1 MADIRLA
8 KPAAGTTQ
16 TVPSAPNGR
25 FIFDF
30 PADAATLTRNGDDLV
45 LTFEDGSSIQ
55 LQGFYTTYSKEEMPS
70 FQVEGVEISGQD
82 FFAALG
88 EDLMPAAGPAASSA
102 SRSGRYNEYGGSD
115 LLDGIDHLGR
125 LDIGFDGGTQLATD
139 TVEPSAPEVDID
151 YDVTIAAGPEAGAVD
166 LTVYEGGLAGGSQA
180 GQAAT
185 PTTASG
191 SLNINAPDGVASI
204 VIGDVVV
211 YENGK
216 LTGNVVTTDEGT
228 LAVTGYDPVTGKL
241 DFSYTLDRNTTE
253 HDKSDPA
260 TDTQISHDLTVTVT
274 DTDGDSDSTTITVNV
289 VDDVPTIGSFS
300 HEMSEGDAVPVVG
313 NALTG
318 AVAGADGANFAWDA
332 NQNGHFGTITLNADG
347 TYSYRLDN
355 DNATVKELT
364 DGETLTE
371 EFTYTYTD
379 ADGDIAEGK
388 VTITINGKDNGIV
401 IEPTD
406 PAAGSDKVTVY
417 ESGLAD
423 GSQAGQDDAPTTA
436 SGSLIITAPDGVASI
451 VIGGIVVFEK
461 GGLTGNTV
469 STDEG
474 TLTVT
479 GFDPVTGELKFTYE
493 LSGNTTEHSGSG
505 MDDIS
510 HDLTVTVM
518 DMDGTEVDSTIT
530 VDVVDDVPTAHA
542 DSFTLTEAQ
551 AQAGG
556 SGENVLSNDVFG
568 ADAPADKTVTSIDG
582 GTLGQPVSG
591 KYGELT
597 LNADGSYSYK
607 LNAGVDVPK
616 GESVTE
622 EFTYTITDADGDTSE
637 ATLTITIRGDE
648 DVPVVTVETPEA
660 GDANIMVDEGALV
673 GGSGQHTEHG
683 VSGSGSFTVN
693 LNGEDGVITVGG
705 ESGWKVTVTG
715 DRADVTGSVVTVN
728 GVAVT
733 VTGATQAADGT
744 WTVNYGYAL
753 DSERSHATSTS
764 GDYHTDEL
772 TGEITISVTD
782 STGDTAEGTLTVEVH
797 DDGPVAKADDVTLTE
812 AAAQAGGSGEN
823 VLSNDVFGA
832 DAPAD
837 KTVTSIDGGTLGHPV
852 KGQYGEL
859 TLNADGT
866 YSYKLNAGVD
876 VPKGE
881 SVTEEFTYT
890 ITDTDGDTSEATLT
904 ISINGDGR
912 MPEITLPDVGDDS
925 AKVYES
931 GLNDGGSEASTDKE
945 TTSGEIALTLNGE
958 AATVTIGGHEFTVD
972 ADGNATIAAGG
983 ESIDTGEGIL
993 VITGISDGKISY
1005 TYTLKDNQTH
1015 AEGLGNNTLTD
1026 KISISVKDATGDEA
1040 GGNLVITIVDDVPVA
1055 TTDIASV
1062 TEGGETTASGDV
1074 TANDKVGAD
1083 GLGHV
1088 EWTGVAEGSPYT
1100 VSENGTVSLIKE
1112 DGTTE
1117 AVGTLRREADGKYT
1131 FTLDPDYDVPPEDL
1145 PDLVLGYTTVDGD
1158 GDRTD
1163 STLTISINGDGRM
1176 PEITLPDVG
1185 DDSAKV
1191 YESGLNDGGSE
1202 ASTDKETTS
1211 GEIALTLN
1219 GEAATVTIG
1228 GHEFTVDAD
1237 GNATIAAG
1245 GESIDTGEGILVITG
1260 ISDGKISYTYT
1271 LKDNQTH
1278 AEGLGNNTLTDKISI
1293 SVKDATGDEAGG
1305 NLVITIVDD
1314 VPVLNSITVDGT
1326 PYGEGDSGVY
1336 IKDPNR
1342 ITGTLDG
1349 LNTGADAEGSTMRVH
1364 IEDDYFIGTYES
1376 GKWEFTPAKN
1386 DFTPDETEGGSFSFD
1401 GNKFTYIP
1409 SVQVEPGKDFSYTM
1423 QVTVTDGDGDST
1435 LEVKSATMRPENN
1448 PPIAEDDSFY
1458 IDKDSH
1464 FESEITVQTNGTL
1477 ISVKGEASFKG
1488 NVAGDTGAA
1497 HTLEYGNSL
1506 KGVNGSAVKNE
1517 ELATETSDDFFGRFF
1532 KDSNGNPLTMDDMVE
1547 NGMLQTVVINSS
1559 MHESAIL
1566 KAINDAQTEAEKEG
1580 KVLYITGE
1588 NGEKVDISLSGHAF
1602 GTSDNPLTVII
1613 SGNMSASNQLTVN
1626 GFLYVDGDVDSKA
1639 QLTVNGGLAV
1649 SGNMEQ
1655 GGAVHG
1661 TYPEGGEV
1669 STEIIGSVN
1678 SFEISFDDI
1687 LKNDFDPDNESISI
1701 VEDTITLADGLEN
1714 YYSISVD
1721 YGNGIVTVTPLGG
1734 SDGIADY
1741 EQPLKLEYTIQDE
1754 HGATDSA
1761 VITVSAVGHVT
1772 GSSHADTIIGSS
1784 ASEVITADVSGT
1796 GGLNVPGQNYNVC
1809 VVMDSS
1815 GSIGDNG
1822 GIGAVKAAI
1831 TGLAKELSVFDG
1843 EVNFAIVDFDS
1854 GSRLIEF
1861 SGPLSQL
1868 ILTDEN
1874 GDPALD
1880 AEGKVQFNHEFSN
1893 ALNTITEGGGTNY
1906 EAGLNSAK
1914 AWFGSQAEDGKGAE
1928 NGYTNYTFFVTDG
1941 QPSASWADTML
1952 LEKTVTIQDVYGG
1965 EWTENG
1971 VTYRIE
1977 EHSNFLSTTQE
1988 LQVKN
1993 ESNEWITVDT
2003 RTKYNFLPGSLYSP
2017 NESVEYH
2024 IPLEIPQGEGPGY
2037 EWTVDGVTYRLAEGD
2052 KIPNEGQN
2060 VYSSN
2065 RLDVIKIM
2073 EDGTEKK
2080 IGAIAWNND
2089 DKGSSVGG
2097 IDTAEGKE
2105 AADSLKEVSEIFAI
2119 GIGSKIESL
2128 DEYASDAQH
2137 VIKIGDTNDLLDAF
2151 MSGMQ
2156 TITNAIPSSDVVLGG
2171 RGNDILFGDSGVS
2184 NLAALIAG
2192 KLGVDVAVLTSVQV
2206 LEYINSHPEEFDV
2219 SYSEKEIDGVT
2230 VAFDKADILLG
2241 GSGDD
2246 IVYGQGGDD
2255 LLFGDGSDTATSGT
2269 SIGTLNALDTLLTD
2283 AGAEA
2288 GDSYAERIRN
2298 LGTSETPDQPSELD
2312 RFIDSLE
2319 GTGGIEKDTD
2329 GNDQLFGGAGDDMI
2343 FGGAGDDFI
2352 DGGTGEDAIFGG
2364 AGNDIIVYDNNDY
2377 LVSGGSGIDFMV
2389 SDDKN
2394 LTLSSLLDNS
2404 VDDKPLV
2411 SGIEVLLK
2419 GDAALSLTSIQ
2430 DLADRYGITLG
2441 TNADGQETLTLD
2453 MSKWNESISA
2463 DGTHVFTSTD
2473 NDLTLETNLQH
2484 DAASSSDNGE
2494 MAQQVFI
2501 LENTNS

>member
-1 MADIRLA
+1 MRVYI
-8 KPAAGTTQ
+8 
-16 TVPSAPNGR
+16 
-25 FIFDF
+25 
-30 PADAATLTRNGDDLV
+30 GDDY
-45 LTFEDGSSIQ
+45 F
-55 LQGFYTTYSKEEMPS
+55 
-70 FQVEGVEISGQD
+70 
-82 FFAALG
+82 LG
-88 EDLMPAAGPAASSA
+88 
-102 SRSGRYNEYGGSD
+102 
-115 LLDGIDHLGR
+115 
-125 LDIGFDGGTQLATD
+125 T
-139 TVEPSAPEVDID
+139 
-151 YDVTIAAGPEAGAVD
+151 
-166 LTVYEGGLAGGSQA
+166 
-180 GQAAT
+180 
-185 PTTASG
+185 
-191 SLNINAPDGVASI
+191 
-204 VIGDVVV
+204 
-211 YENGK
+211 YENG
-216 LTGNVVTTDEGT
+216 T
-228 LAVTGYDPVTGKL
+228 
-241 DFSYTLDRNTTE
+241 
-253 HDKSDPA
+253 
-260 TDTQISHDLTVTVT
+260 
-274 DTDGDSDSTTITVNV
+274 
-289 VDDVPTIGSFS
+289 
-300 HEMSEGDAVPVVG
+300 
-313 NALTG
+313 
-318 AVAGADGANFAWDA
+318 
-332 NQNGHFGTITLNADG
+332 
-347 TYSYRLDN
+347 
-355 DNATVKELT
+355 
-364 DGETLTE
+364 
-371 EFTYTYTD
+371 
-379 ADGDIAEGK
+379 
-388 VTITINGKDNGIV
+388 
-401 IEPTD
+401 
-406 PAAGSDKVTVY
+406 
-417 ESGLAD
+417 
-423 GSQAGQDDAPTTA
+423 
-436 SGSLIITAPDGVASI
+436 
-451 VIGGIVVFEK
+451 
-461 GGLTGNTV
+461 
-469 STDEG
+469 
-474 TLTVT
+474 
-479 GFDPVTGELKFTYE
+479 
-493 LSGNTTEHSGSG
+493 
-505 MDDIS
+505 
-510 HDLTVTVM
+510 
-518 DMDGTEVDSTIT
+518 
-530 VDVVDDVPTAHA
+530 
-542 DSFTLTEAQ
+542 
-551 AQAGG
+551 
-556 SGENVLSNDVFG
+556 
-568 ADAPADKTVTSIDG
+568 
-582 GTLGQPVSG
+582 
-591 KYGELT
+591 
-597 LNADGSYSYK
+597 
-607 LNAGVDVPK
+607 
-616 GESVTE
+616 
-622 EFTYTITDADGDTSE
+622 
-637 ATLTITIRGDE
+637 
-648 DVPVVTVETPEA
+648 
-660 GDANIMVDEGALV
+660 
-673 GGSGQHTEHG
+673 
-683 VSGSGSFTVN
+683 
-693 LNGEDGVITVGG
+693 
-705 ESGWKVTVTG
+705 WK
-715 DRADVTGSVVTVN
+715 
-728 GVAVT
+728 
-733 VTGATQAADGT
+733 
-744 WTVNYGYAL
+744 
-753 DSERSHATSTS
+753 
-764 GDYHTDEL
+764 
-772 TGEITISVTD
+772 
-782 STGDTAEGTLTVEVH
+782 
-797 DDGPVAKADDVTLTE
+797 
-812 AAAQAGGSGEN
+812 
-823 VLSNDVFGA
+823 
-832 DAPAD
+832 
-837 KTVTSIDGGTLGHPV
+837 
-852 KGQYGEL
+852 
-859 TLNADGT
+859 
-866 YSYKLNAGVD
+866 
-876 VPKGE
+876 
-881 SVTEEFTYT
+881 
-890 ITDTDGDTSEATLT
+890 
-904 ISINGDGR
+904 
-912 MPEITLPDVGDDS
+912 
-925 AKVYES
+925 
-931 GLNDGGSEASTDKE
+931 
-945 TTSGEIALTLNGE
+945 
-958 AATVTIGGHEFTVD
+958 
-972 ADGNATIAAGG
+972 
-983 ESIDTGEGIL
+983 
-993 VITGISDGKISY
+993 
-1005 TYTLKDNQTH
+1005 
-1015 AEGLGNNTLTD
+1015 
-1026 KISISVKDATGDEA
+1026 
-1040 GGNLVITIVDDVPVA
+1040 
-1055 TTDIASV
+1055 
-1062 TEGGETTASGDV
+1062 
-1074 TANDKVGAD
+1074 
-1083 GLGHV
+1083 
-1088 EWTGVAEGSPYT
+1088 
-1100 VSENGTVSLIKE
+1100 
-1112 DGTTE
+1112 
-1117 AVGTLRREADGKYT
+1117 
-1131 FTLDPDYDVPPEDL
+1131 
-1145 PDLVLGYTTVDGD
+1145 
-1158 GDRTD
+1158 
-1163 STLTISINGDGRM
+1163 
-1176 PEITLPDVG
+1176 
-1185 DDSAKV
+1185 
-1191 YESGLNDGGSE
+1191 
-1202 ASTDKETTS
+1202 
-1211 GEIALTLN
+1211 
-1219 GEAATVTIG
+1219 
-1228 GHEFTVDAD
+1228 
-1237 GNATIAAG
+1237 
-1245 GESIDTGEGILVITG
+1245 
-1260 ISDGKISYTYT
+1260 
-1271 LKDNQTH
+1271 
-1278 AEGLGNNTLTDKISI
+1278 
-1293 SVKDATGDEAGG
+1293 
-1305 NLVITIVDD
+1305 
-1314 VPVLNSITVDGT
+1314 
-1326 PYGEGDSGVY
+1326 
-1336 IKDPNR
+1336 
-1342 ITGTLDG
+1342 
-1349 LNTGADAEGSTMRVH
+1349 
-1364 IEDDYFIGTYES
+1364 
-1376 GKWEFTPAKN
+1376 FTPADN

-1588 NGEKVDISLSGHAF
+1588 NGEKVDIFLSGHAF

-1687 LKNDFDPDNESISI
+1687 LKNDFDPDNESAPSKDSISI
-1701 VEDTITLADGLEN
+1701 VEKSITLPKDLED
-1714 YYSISVD
+1714 YYSIFVD
-1721 YGNGIVTVTPLGG
+1721 YEKGTVTVTPLEG
-1734 SDGIADY
+1734 SDGIAYY

-1754 HGATDSA
+1754 YGATDSA

-2003 RTKYNFLPGSLYSP
+2003 RTEYNLWPGSLYSP

-2269 SIGTLNALDTLLTD
+2269 SIETLNALLTD

-2319 GTGGIEKDTD
+2319 GTGGIEKDAD
-2329 GNDQLFGGAGDDMI
+2329 GDDRLFGGTGDDVLLGM
-2343 FGGAGDDFI
+2343 GGDDYI
-2352 DGGTGEDAIFGG
+2352 DGGAGEDAIFGG
-2364 AGNDIIVYDNNDY
+2364 RGNDIIVYDNNDY

-2389 SDDKN
+2389 SNDSN
-2394 LTLSSLLDNS
+2394 LTMEALLSGGKNGKEGPI
-2404 VDDKPLV
+2404 VD
-2411 SGIEVLLK
+2411 SIEVLLK
-2419 GDAALSLTSIQ
+2419 GDAALSLTSLDQ
-2430 DLADRYGITLG
+2430 LAKDYGITLG
-2441 TNADGQETLTLD
+2441 TNAEGKETLILD
-2453 MSKWNESISA
+2453 MDKWTKTA
-2463 DGTHVFTSTD
+2463 DGTYVFNGGAED
-2473 NDLTLETNLQH
+2473 GDLTLETNLTPVE
-2484 DAASSSDNGE
+2484 ASDPASE
-2494 MAQQVFI
+2494 AVQQQVFT
-2501 LENTNS
+2501 LEHGNG